1 LAYANAGH
9 VYPMVWSP
17 RAVQAAG
24 AGASSLEPT
33 YLKARGVPLG
43 ILTEWKGTGGE
54 RVLEPGEALL
64 MASDGITEATVTNT
78 QLFSTSLPDGSMLR
92 QEGLWELLKQQGS
105 PFDLK
110 HLLATLHQVSPDE
123 QEDDQ
128 TLLLLE
134 VL

>member
-1 LAYANAGH
+1 
-9 VYPMVWSP
+9 
-17 RAVQAAG
+17 
-24 AGASSLEPT
+24 
-33 YLKARGVPLG
+33 
-43 ILTEWKGTGGE
+43 
-54 RVLEPGEALL
+54 
-64 MASDGITEATVTNT
+64 
-78 QLFSTSLPDGSMLR
+78 MLQ

-110 HLLATLHQVSPDE
+110 RLLATLQQVAPDE